1 MANKPTPEELK
12 NGLSEMQF
20 YVTQHHGTEP
30 PFTGRLLHNK
40 KNGVYHCLVCDAP
53 LFNSQTKYDSGCGW
67 PAFSRP
73 IAGDL
78 LTEHEDHRIPGRD
91 RIEVRTSDTQIHLG
105 HVFTDGPADRGG
117 LRYCMN
123 SAALRFVPRSRMA
136 EEGYGDW
143 ISVVDGDEQA

>member
-1 MANKPTPEELK
+1 M
-12 NGLSEMQF
+12 
-20 YVTQHHGTEP
+20 
-30 PFTGRLLHNK
+30 
-40 KNGVYHCLVCDAP
+40 
-53 LFNSQTKYDSGCGW
+53 
-67 PAFSRP
+67 
-73 IAGDL
+73 

-143 ISVVDGDEQA
+143 ISVVDGMSRHEHGGILRALASPPKREDEHTVAGEHRMMRRA